1 MHKCQQWLYTA
12 KTDHD
17 HVIAMTRCRPL
28 TCRPRTDRQQEAADI
43 GGTGELHDPTNGGCN
58 NQDGEN
64 EIPWTPTTLIELDQD
79 DQDDQVT
86 WVSCDQVAT
95 HAN

>member
-1 MHKCQQWLYTA
+1 MHKCQQQLYVA

-17 HVIAMTRCRPL
+17 HVTAMTHHRPL
-28 TCRPRTDRQQEAADI
+28 TRHPGADRQQEAADI
-43 GGTGELHDPTNGGCN
+43 GGTGEQHDPTNGGGN

-64 EIPWTPTTLIELDQD
+64 EVPQTPTTLLELDQD
-79 DQDDQVT
+79 DQVT
-86 WVSCDQVAT
+86 QVSCDQVAT

>member
-1 MHKCQQWLYTA
+1 MYAA

-17 HVIAMTRCRPL
+17 HVTAMTHRRPL
-28 TCRPRTDRQQEAADI
+28 TRRPKTDRQQEAADI
-43 GGTGELHDPTNGGCN
+43 GGTREPYDPTNGGGN

-64 EIPWTPTTLIELDQD
+64 EVPWTPITLLELDQD

-86 WVSCDQVAT
+86 
-95 HAN
+95 

>member
-1 MHKCQQWLYTA
+1 MHNCYQQLYVV

-17 HVIAMTRCRPL
+17 HVTAMTRRRPL
-28 TCRPRTDRQQEAADI
+28 THHPRTDRQQEAADI
-43 GGTGELHDPTNGGCN
+43 GGTGEQHDLSNGGGS

-64 EIPWTPTTLIELDQD
+64 EVPWTPTTLLELDQD

-86 WVSCDQVAT
+86 QVSCDQVAT
-95 HAN
+95 YAN

>member
-1 MHKCQQWLYTA
+1 MYAA

-17 HVIAMTRCRPL
+17 HVTAMTRRRSL
-28 TCRPRTDRQQEAADI
+28 THHPKIDRQQEAADI
-43 GGTGELHDPTNGGCN
+43 AGTGEPHDPTNGGGV

-64 EIPWTPTTLIELDQD
+64 EVPWSPTTCLQL

-86 WVSCDQVAT
+86 
-95 HAN
+95 

>member
-1 MHKCQQWLYTA
+1 MHKCYQQLYAA

-17 HVIAMTRCRPL
+17 HVTAMTQRHPL
-28 TCRPRTDRQQEAADI
+28 TRRPRTDRQREAADI
-43 GGTGELHDPTNGGCN
+43 GGTGEQHDPTNGGGN

-64 EIPWTPTTLIELDQD
+64 EVPWTPTTLLQLDQD
-79 DQDDQVT
+79 DQVI